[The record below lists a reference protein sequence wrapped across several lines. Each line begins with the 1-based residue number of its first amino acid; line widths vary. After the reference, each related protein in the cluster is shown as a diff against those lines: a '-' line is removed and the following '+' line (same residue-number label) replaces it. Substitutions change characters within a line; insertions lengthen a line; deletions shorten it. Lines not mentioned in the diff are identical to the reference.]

1 MLKRFLY
8 TVLGLAIAIPIAGS
22 LVGIK
27 IIQFKAMGD
36 AAAQQVIPP
45 ETVNVE
51 AVRQQDWQP
60 KFSSVGTVVAK
71 QGIIVRNEMEGV
83 VREIHFEAG
92 SAVKSGDILVQLD
105 VDIELSQLRFAEA
118 TAEGAARIF
127 KRASEL
133 FETNS
138 ISEADYSST
147 DTALKE
153 ANAQVDNINAVIDKK
168 TIRAP
173 FSGQLGIR
181 RISVGQL
188 LDKGSQIVT
197 LQTQDPV
204 YVEFSLPQQR
214 MGALSRGLKVSVTSD
229 SYPGQIF
236 QGEIT
241 AIEPQVNMATRN
253 VLVQATMDSSNGNL
267 KPGMFVNVQVNLA
280 RTESKLFI
288 PASSVQYGAIGE
300 YAFVIDEGSENVD
313 GMQGLAVIHQV
324 IELGV
329 SRGDYIE
336 VVNGLNLGDRVIS
349 TGVFKIRP
357 ETRVVIDTVLAPE
370 FSFNPEPENT

>member
-1 MLKRFLY
+1 MFKRILY
-8 TVLGLAIAIPIAGS
+8 TVLGLVIAIPIAGG

-27 IIQFKAMGD
+27 LLQFKAMGD
-36 AAAQQVIPP
+36 AAAQQVMPL

-60 KFSSVGTVVAK
+60 KLSSVGTVVAK
-71 QGIIVRNEMEGV
+71 QGIVVRNEMEGV
-83 VREIHFEAG
+83 VRDIQFEAG
-92 SAVKSGDILVQLD
+92 STVNSGELLVQLD

-118 TAEGAARIF
+118 TAEGAVRIF

-133 FETNS
+133 FESNS

-153 ANAQVDNINAVIDKK
+153 ANAQVDNIKAVIEKK
-168 TIRAP
+168 TIKAP

-181 RISVGQL
+181 RISIGQF
-188 LDKGSQIVT
+188 LDKGSQVVS
-197 LQTQDPV
+197 LQTLDPV

-214 MGALSRGLKVSVTSD
+214 LGELSRGLKVVVTSD
-229 SYPGQIF
+229 SYPGQGF
-236 QGEIT
+236 KGEIT
-241 AIEPQVNMATRN
+241 AIEPQVDMATRN
-253 VLVQATMDSSNGNL
+253 VLVQATMENSNGSL
-267 KPGMFVNVQVNLA
+267 KPGMFVNVEVNLA
-280 RTESKLFI
+280 KSESKLFI
-288 PASSVQYGAIGE
+288 PASSVQYSAIGE
-300 YAFVIDEGSENVD
+300 YVFVIDGESENVN

-324 IELGV
+324 IELGI
-329 SRGDYIE
+329 SRGDFIE

-357 ETRVVIDTVLAPE
+357 ETRVVIDAVLSPE